1 MADEH
6 IVRTKKVRDDL
17 SEILRQQPDIGVLK
31 IEANWLLERPNR
43 FDPRPRMKLK
53 AEVFTALS
61 YLILMAVVFAVA
73 NLR

>member
-31 IEANWLLERPNR
+31 IEAGWLLELPNR
-43 FDPRPRMKLK
+43 FDPRPRMRLK
-53 AEVFTALS
+53 PEVLTALS
-61 YLILMAVVFAVA
+61 YLILMALVLAVA